1 MFPLCFRLCQKGKEY
16 KINSWIFFI
25 PNFGIFIPK
34 FPLSLPSS
42 TDNSPGDRGL
52 CLSPCSRGMWSKMW
66 VLGWESG
73 KGHSTLA
80 LQQSQIT
87 SPLATDILSLVY
99 TVPQRSIQSYFI
111 YTRQPWLVSLGEGHF
126 IHKNASFS
134 FLKKKKKEKKNCST
148 MVISIQRK
156 KKTSGVY
163 CPVTKKKKKKK
174 KWEALIHTY
183 IPTNLVFC
191 FHTCSVLAFQH
202 PTCLLDKK
210 ASFTEHKFC
219 CQGCFKTVI
228 FFSKKASVSTF

>member
-134 FLKKKKKEKKNCST
+134 FLKKKKK
-148 MVISIQRK
+148 RK
-156 KKTSGVY
+156 RKMSESMEDGRRDGAGIYLIGWQECCLHGSLGRK
-163 CPVTKKKKKKK
+163 CPELMKM
-174 KWEALIHTY
+174 
-183 IPTNLVFC
+183 F
-191 FHTCSVLAFQH
+191 
-202 PTCLLDKK
+202 
-210 ASFTEHKFC
+210 
-219 CQGCFKTVI
+219 
-228 FFSKKASVSTF
+228 